1 MQKPTV
7 LFINKVYPPSKGAT
21 GRVLRDLA
29 HAFARDGWKVTVLVT
44 GQENEYFT
52 EGHGQVTVRKIAVK
66 PGKTP
71 FRLFMAWAKLLF
83 VALTMN
89 RHRMIVTLTDPP
101 MLVVLG
107 RIVSRLKKSSHI
119 HWCQDLYPDILPAL
133 GLEIPK
139 WAAGFLRKSARK
151 AMRSCDR
158 VVVVGR
164 CMAKHLAHTG
174 FDMAKVSIIPNW
186 PDFEL
191 TQAAAKT
198 RKPKSPTQIS
208 FKSTSA
214 NTVMSGKNLL
224 TSRPFFFDE
233 SPKFRVLYSGN
244 LGRAHPVSTIID
256 AAAILQETNPEIEF
270 VFVGDGIGFEQ
281 IATSRSRRGLDNI
294 RLLPSQPLSRLKDL
308 MEGGDVHLI
317 SMKHEALGMLV
328 PSKLYAALAAGRP
341 CIFIGPENSETAKV
355 IHEFGAGTVVSQG
368 QSKALV
374 AEILKLRYDGNA
386 WFTAQQGA
394 IRANEAFVPSKSF
407 SSWIK
412 GARETI
418 TSRVA

>member
-7 LFINKVYPPSKGAT
+7 LFINKVYPPTKGAT

-29 HAFARDGWKVTVLVT
+29 HAFARDGWAVTVLTT
-44 GQENEYFT
+44 GQHAEHYMDGT
-52 EGHGQVTVRKIAVK
+52 VTVKKIPVK
-66 PGKTP
+66 NGKTV
-71 FRLFMAWAKLLF
+71 FRIFMAWIKLLWA
-83 VALTMN
+83 ALIMP
-89 RHRMIVTLTDPP
+89 RHKMVITLTDPP
-101 MLVVLG
+101 LLVALG
-107 RIVSRLKKSSHI
+107 RVVARVKKSSHI

-133 GLEIPK
+133 GMNIPN
-139 WAAGFLRKSARK
+139 WSIDILRKITRK
-151 AMRSCDR
+151 SMRSCDR

-174 FDMAKVSIIPNW
+174 FDMSKVSVIPNW

-191 TQAAAKT
+191 TSAAKMRSSKT
-198 RKPKSPTQIS
+198 
-208 FKSTSA
+208 TSLSSSVKA
-214 NTVMSGKNLL
+214 VMSGQSLL
-224 TSRPFFFDE
+224 ASRPFFLDE

-244 LGRAHPVSTIID
+244 LGRAHPISTIID
-256 AAAILQETNPEIEF
+256 AAAILQDSNPEIEF
-270 VFVGDGIGFEQ
+270 VFVGDGVGFEQ
-281 IATSRSRRGLDNI
+281 IAHARSRRGLDNI
-294 RLLPSQPLSRLKDL
+294 RLLPSQPISRLKDL

-355 IHEFGAGTVVSQG
+355 IHEFSAGTVVSQG
-368 QSKALV
+368 QAKALV
-374 AEILKLRYDGNA
+374 SEILKFRYDGEA
-386 WFTAQQGA
+386 WFSAQKGA
-394 IRANEAFVPSKSF
+394 LKASETFVPANSF

-418 TSRVA
+418 ISRVA